1 MKALVICTLFTI
13 TTSIQ
18 ATDEI
23 VLQLRDHFEKSVDQ
37 ESICLSMI
45 QLSEKNANQMIYKA
59 YLGAYEAIWANHT
72 QNPFEKLKTF
82 NKGIKKLNEA
92 VSQEPNNLE
101 IRILRC
107 VINKKSPS
115 FLINSKDLE
124 SDLRYIKGKRNEITS
139 PILTKWV
146 NNLM

>member
-1 MKALVICTLFTI
+1 MKVLAICTLFTI

-18 ATDEI
+18 SNDEI
-23 VLQLRDHFEKSVDQ
+23 VLQLRDHFEKSVDE
-37 ESICLSMI
+37 ESICLRMI

-115 FLINSKDLE
+115 FLIKSKDLE